1 MKSRA
6 GKPIVIGALLVV
18 MLAPSVLAQDEV
30 SWIRVDIVQVI
41 PQRLDDFIELQ
52 LDDIIPAYQR
62 AGVPWRSAW
71 RTAEF
76 GNTYER
82 WFATPVASLAEF
94 DSGGPLAR
102 SLNPD
107 RLEWITSEFRRNL
120 VSRRSFA
127 VRYRS
132 DLSVESDDVSGL
144 SLARMTTLQIAP
156 GRVAEWEAF
165 LRKNLEQFRGAEVVF
180 GVYQRMFGPGPTMW
194 QIVQNHSSFAEL
206 SQPGIVALAFG
217 EGAEDVLAT
226 IAGVVVSV
234 ERIVLRYDPELSFS
248 AP

>member
-1 MKSRA
+1 M
-6 GKPIVIGALLVV
+6 
-18 MLAPSVLAQDEV
+18 
-30 SWIRVDIVQVI
+30 
-41 PQRLDDFIELQ
+41 
-52 LDDIIPAYQR
+52 
-62 AGVPWRSAW
+62 
-71 RTAEF
+71 
-76 GNTYER
+76 
-82 WFATPVASLAEF
+82 
-94 DSGGPLAR
+94 
-102 SLNPD
+102 
-107 RLEWITSEFRRNL
+107 
-120 VSRRSFA
+120 
-127 VRYRS
+127 RYRS

-144 SLARMTTLQIAP
+144 SLARITTLQIAP

-165 LRKNLEQFRGAEVVF
+165 LRENLEQFRGADVVF

-234 ERIVLRYDPELSFS
+234 ERIVLRYDPALSFS